1 MAMAAPVAQAF
12 PGFPT
17 PWRGFNRIASM
28 LEPWPAACEAD
39 VHPSPRATRS
49 ASHLSSSRSC
59 MPETRRTRRQDKMGR
74 MILKLVTLP
83 GVAVHYSL
91 GTLVVVT
98 HLVTVAIQDARH
110 DLRV

>member
-28 LEPWPAACEAD
+28 LEPWPAACEAEA
-39 VHPSPRATRS
+39 HPSPQAMPPS
-49 ASHLSSSRSC
+49 QLSSSRSC
-59 MPETRRTRRQDKMGR
+59 MPETRRTRRQEKMGR
-74 MILKLVTLP
+74 MIRKLVTLP